1 MRITKQ
7 VYTALYF
14 FPFFLFHH
22 AAELA
27 EARRERVAAGQS
39 VVQGVWTPA
48 EADAQ
53 VYLDSVKQAQREL
66 DTAGLGP
73 QVASAYSAGS
83 PAAAAAVGGGGEVS
97 SKSGSL
103 VSASGAQSHALMQ
116 SSKHSA
122 AASSLPGPDGVSQE
136 LHKVETAVMSL
147 VEAEAE
153 SLGDLD

>member
-1 MRITKQ
+1 M
-7 VYTALYF
+7 F

-83 PAAAAAVGGGGEVS
+83 PAAAAAAAVGGRGEVS